1 MARGGSTTRG
11 YGWLPPSRDTLSPRD
26 SRSHAAEVGRRHVSR
41 GWWTIGRLRGAPIRL
56 HWTLPIGALVW
67 SNFSFAPAFW
77 LAFAA
82 LILVHELG
90 HALLVLRF
98 RLGLT
103 EVAVHG
109 AGGYCRHGS
118 GSRFEEAAV
127 AWGGVLAQL
136 GLLLTVQLAALV
148 LGPPRTIYT
157 AQAYYVFTSA
167 NLWLVCIN
175 LLPLEPLDGAKA
187 WPLLGML
194 RERWRGRPSR
204 RRSVQDELRSLED
217 LPERRDAVADK
228 TDRIVRDL
236 IARTTQSKD
245 R

>member
-1 MARGGSTTRG
+1 M
-11 YGWLPPSRDTLSPRD
+11 
-26 SRSHAAEVGRRHVSR
+26 SR

-56 HWTLPIGALVW
+56 HWSLPLGALVW
-67 SNFSFAPAFW
+67 SGFSFAPAFW

-90 HALLVLRF
+90 HALLVLRY

-109 AGGYCRHGS
+109 AGGYCQHGS

-136 GLLLTVQLAALV
+136 SLFVIVQVAALV
-148 LGPPRTIYT
+148 LGPPRAAYT

-175 LLPLEPLDGAKA
+175 LIPVEPLDGAKA

-194 RERWRGRPSR
+194 VARFRARSTP
-204 RRSVQDELRSLED
+204 RRSVADELRSIED
-217 LPERRDAVADK
+217 LPARSDAPTDR

-236 IARTTQSKD
+236 IARTTQSKK